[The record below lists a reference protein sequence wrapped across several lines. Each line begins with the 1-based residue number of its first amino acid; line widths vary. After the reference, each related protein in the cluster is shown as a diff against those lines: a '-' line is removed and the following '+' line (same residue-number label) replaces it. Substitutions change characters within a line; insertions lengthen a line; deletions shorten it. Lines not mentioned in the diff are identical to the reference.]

1 MTATFSIRHGRLII
15 GCSMCARRTWGGS
28 FICCRPRARKGPVK
42 TINYV
47 QPHPPLTSIM
57 QRYRSSVLFS
67 NKQVSDQQRVLAKGA
82 SLPLAKESRPP
93 QNEGLSSRARARTHT
108 QREKTHTTA

>member
-1 MTATFSIRHGRLII
+1 MGVRSSVVGLELGKVLLKPSTMST
-15 GCSMCARRTWGGS
+15 
-28 FICCRPRARKGPVK
+28 PP
-42 TINYV
+42 
-47 QPHPPLTSIM
+47 PPPPPPLTSIM

-93 QNEGLSSRARARTHT
+93 QNEGKAFPRARARAH
-108 QREKTHTTA
+108 REKTHTTA